1 MTHLHK
7 IVRTAIAILC
17 LTALTSAHATGTNAP
32 KEKEEAPKKQW
43 VVFYIKPEN
52 AILHVDTMTY
62 MVHDGKKMLQL
73 PVKEYPVTVESPF
86 FKEWKDTITLQESER
101 SNVNVELQP
110 IYSYVTVTTPLEEAI
125 ILVDGDSI
133 GQKTATSHRIV
144 AGRHKVIV
152 SVNGVCYYEGDFDI
166 GTAEKKVVNVKK
178 EDLHPIVTFGTLN
191 VGCNEPDADVLVNN
205 AFMGKTPLTL
215 STLRIDYNYS
225 VTVRKEGFKDDTK
238 HIRLQRGKTAELL
251 FELKNK

>member
-1 MTHLHK
+1 MRHLYN
-7 IVRTAIAILC
+7 IACTTITLLLLAV
-17 LTALTSAHATGTNAP
+17 LTPAHAACTDAP

-62 MVHDGKKMLQL
+62 MLHDGKKMLQL
-73 PVKEYPVTVESPF
+73 PVKEYPVMVESPF

-110 IYSYVTVTTPLEEAI
+110 IYSYVTVTTPLEEAT

-133 GQKTATSHRIV
+133 GQKDATSHRIV

-152 SVNGVCYYEGDFDI
+152 SVNGVCYYENAFDI
-166 GTAEKKVVNVKK
+166 GSAEKKIINVKK

-191 VGCNEPDADVLVNN
+191 VGCNEPDADVLINN
-205 AFMGKTPLTL
+205 TFMGKTPLTL

-225 VTVRKEGFKDDTK
+225 VMVRKEGFKDDTK
-238 HIRLQRGKTAELL
+238 HVRLQRGKTTELL

>member
-7 IVRTAIAILC
+7 IVCAAITLLCLAIL
-17 LTALTSAHATGTNAP
+17 TPARAARTDAP
-32 KEKEEAPKKQW
+32 KEKEDAPQKQW

-73 PVKEYPVTVESPF
+73 PVKEYPIMVESPF
-86 FKEWKDTITLQESER
+86 FKEWKDTITLHETER
-101 SNVNVELQP
+101 RNVNVELQP
-110 IYSYVTVTTPLEEAI
+110 IYSYVTVMTPLEEAI

-205 AFMGKTPLTL
+205 AFMGRTPLTL

-238 HIRLQRGKTAELL
+238 QVRLQRGKTAELL
-251 FELKNK
+251 FELKSK

>member
-1 MTHLHK
+1 MRHLHK
-7 IVRTAIAILC
+7 IVCAVITFLC
-17 LTALTSAHATGTNAP
+17 LTVLTTVRAAGTDAP
-32 KEKEEAPKKQW
+32 KEKEDAPKKQW

-52 AILHVDTMTY
+52 AILHVDTMTF

-73 PVKEYPVTVESPF
+73 PVKEYPVMVESPF
-86 FKEWKDTITLQESER
+86 FKEWKDTITLHETER

-110 IYSYVTVTTPLEEAI
+110 IYSYVSVTTPLEEAT

-144 AGRHKVIV
+144 AGKHKVIV
-152 SVNGVCYYEGDFDI
+152 SVNGVCYYESAFDI
-166 GTAEKKVVNVKK
+166 GTAEKKVINVKK

-205 AFMGKTPLTL
+205 AVMGKTPLTL
-215 STLRIDYNYS
+215 NSLRIDYNYT
-225 VTVRKEGFKDDTK
+225 VTVRKQGFKDETK
-238 HIRLQRGKTAELL
+238 QVRLQRGKTAELS
-251 FELKNK
+251 FELKGK